1 MNMTMARERAQ
12 NVFWRTRNGILLIA
26 AVLSGALAWWM
37 IALPVASLSNVAA
50 HEGHFPLTFAHMIG
64 GTGMLVLG
72 VLNLY
77 LAARKKHF
85 RLHRRVGQGY
95 LLLGTFGATVA
106 IAITL
111 MPAHKAAG
119 GPILTNSTVSL
130 LMLGSAWLAFSL
142 LGWRAARN
150 RQFAS
155 HGEWMVRSYI
165 LVWSF
170 VFCRV
175 ASRISDIDTLGNG
188 EAFIWLSWV
197 GPLIIGEIVMQWPK
211 GAKRKRS
218 GDAQAATA

>member
-1 MNMTMARERAQ
+1 MA
-12 NVFWRTRNGILLIA
+12 
-26 AVLSGALAWWM
+26 
-37 IALPVASLSNVAA
+37 IALMPV
-50 HEGHFPLTFAHMIG
+50 H
-64 GTGMLVLG
+64 
-72 VLNLY
+72 
-77 LAARKKHF
+77 K
-85 RLHRRVGQGY
+85 
-95 LLLGTFGATVA
+95 TV
-106 IAITL
+106 
-111 MPAHKAAG
+111 G

-130 LMLGSAWLAFSL
+130 LMLGSAWLTFSL

-197 GPLIIGEIVMQWPK
+197 GPLIIGEIIMQWPK
-211 GAKRKRS
+211 GAKRNRS
-218 GDAQAATA
+218 EDAQAATA

>member
-1 MNMTMARERAQ
+1 MAPSIASERST
-12 NVFWRTRNGILLIA
+12 NGLWRTRDGALLIA
-26 AVLSGALAWWM
+26 ALLSGAVAWWM
-37 IALPVASLSNVAA
+37 IALPVASLSNEAA
-50 HEGHFPLTFAHMIG
+50 HRGHFPLTFAHMIG
-64 GTGMLVLG
+64 GTGMLALG

-77 LAARKKHF
+77 LAARKTRF

-95 LLLGTFGATVA
+95 LLFGTVGAIVA
-106 IAITL
+106 ITITL
-111 MPAHKAAG
+111 MPAHKPAG
-119 GPILTNSTVSL
+119 GPVLTNSTVSL

-197 GPLIIGEIVMQWPK
+197 APLIVGEIVMQWPK
-211 GAKRKRS
+211 GAKRQRPDD
-218 GDAQAATA
+218 GQAASA